1 MEGHPG
7 SPLHCMPLKTDA
19 GVYIDNPDR
28 RRLMDEE
35 IGLLLTSEIPSLFYL
50 DYKSVTQVCGV
61 FNGGTII
68 LVRIAS

>member
-1 MEGHPG
+1 
-7 SPLHCMPLKTDA
+7 MPLKTDA

-28 RRLMDEE
+28 RWLMDER
-35 IGLLLTSEIPSLFYL
+35 IGLLLTPKIPLLFYL
-50 DYKSVTQVCGV
+50 GDKLVTQVCGD